1 MILRV
6 LKLMKAPAIDSK
18 LLKIVT
24 IDLLRKQSLILI
36 LHKVHVWWVVHII
49 LWHIYICCA
58 KFICRN
64 IACLLIIVQL
74 RGPELFIFLIKGVA
88 QLDLNR
94 W

>member
-36 LHKVHVWWVVHII
+36 LHKVHVW
-49 LWHIYICCA
+49 
-58 KFICRN
+58 
-64 IACLLIIVQL
+64 
-74 RGPELFIFLIKGVA
+74 
-88 QLDLNR
+88 
-94 W
+94 